1 MMGLVEHLERQL
13 ASSRRLLVAVTAQRE
28 AIKAQDVETVLA
40 RLSDVQ
46 QEMVKRMQL
55 ERERDAL
62 LGTASAALGI
72 PADKITLESVLRLVA
87 EPDRARARDLS
98 SELRTCLA
106 EVARVHGQ
114 NRVMIRQELSFLDH
128 LMRVLSG
135 TPQGAYSPGG
145 ATASPAPRNIV
156 DMRV

>member
-1 MMGLVEHLERQL
+1 MIGLVEHLERQL
-13 ASSRRLLVAVTAQRE
+13 ASSQRLLAVVTAQRE

-62 LGTASAALGI
+62 LGAASAALGV
-72 PADKITLESVLRLVA
+72 PADKITLESVLRLVP
-87 EPDRARARDLS
+87 EPDRTRARELS
-98 SELRTCLA
+98 AELRRCLGD
-106 EVARVHGQ
+106 VARIHGQ

-135 TPQGAYSPGG
+135 TPQGGYSPAG
-145 ATASPAPRNIV
+145 ATPAPTPTNLV